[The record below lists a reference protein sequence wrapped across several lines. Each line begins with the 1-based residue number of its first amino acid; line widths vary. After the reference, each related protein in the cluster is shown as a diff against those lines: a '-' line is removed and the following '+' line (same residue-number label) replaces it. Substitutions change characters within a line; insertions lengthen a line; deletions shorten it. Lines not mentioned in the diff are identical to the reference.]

1 MTIPLPSSTQP
12 INKVQRFEDFYRL
25 FQEKPGVYKYQDQI
39 NDIYAKGG
47 NTLIILYEDLLAS
60 EPDIAELLKQ
70 DPEALLEDAIGAF
83 KNLLK
88 FQGSKLSNQNYF
100 VRITT
105 KEKISTLFIP
115 LRGLRAKHISTLV
128 WSNGILVRC
137 STIRPKIIKASFEC
151 NICGAQFDIIQLTS
165 RIRWPKFCVN
175 KRCKARA
182 QTDFRLISKSSEFI
196 DWQSVMIQEIPE
208 DLPAGRI
215 PRSVQAILTHDL
227 VDTVKPG
234 DRVKLM
240 GVFKSVLAQSTKSN
254 NSTLFKTFFDIN
266 FIDPEDK
273 SEDTID
279 LSKEDMNKIE
289 ALSKEPFIQKKIARS
304 IAPDIY
310 GREDLKIASALSL
323 FAGTRKKKP
332 GGGYKRGD
340 IHVLFVGDPGTGKSV
355 YGSEKIYIGT
365 ETSTGIMWTNRKIGK
380 FVDELL
386 DENLFD
392 VILKGDT
399 DILKLLNNNPIYT
412 YSINP
417 YTLKTQISRINEV
430 SRHRTNI
437 LIQIKTQSG
446 RVIITTP
453 NHSFT
458 TLING
463 EMKVIDGNDL
473 YENYSNLYLPIARNL
488 DFKDNC
494 DWIDISVFFDKEDL
508 VSAKTIREQVQLYL
522 NDGTT
527 LSKAAIISN
536 ITEGTFLSYLRD
548 LDAIPNEDWIRRKRD
563 NTWVPRMI
571 EFNNELGRI
580 IGFYLAE
587 GDTPKSSIRISNT
600 NEEIITII
608 ENDLIDIFGRASYYD
623 YDDSIQIHN
632 ASLRYWFSGFFGNHA
647 QNKKF
652 HSILLS
658 APLDFRCSL
667 LSAYFTGDS
676 YIENEALFISA
687 TTASRIL
694 AYSISDMLSTI
705 GIFSTINTKTIQ
717 SGQYEGN
724 IYYEII
730 LTGEEVIKFNK
741 KIGFLSAEK
750 QQRLELAIDIA
761 SSRTRYQKKDII
773 PNFGNILQRISNDLE
788 IIGRRGSKERDFLAE
803 LRGKAQRQRAGR
815 LYLRKMVHIFEDL
828 YRNKDKQYS
837 ADLIWLKKLTES
849 DIFWDKIEEINV
861 INEETSVYDLGTDD
875 GHFIIANGNI
885 IVHNSEI
892 LKSAIEV
899 SPRGLYTS
907 GKGST
912 AVGLTAAVIKDTD
925 TGQMNLEAGVV
936 VLANGGVAAIDE
948 FDKMDTVD
956 RSALH
961 EAMEQQSYHYNTE
974 ILSVDG
980 RRIVIGEYID
990 TLMEKNKDKV
1000 IKGKDCEIL
1009 KYNNL
1014 KLYTTNFKEI
1024 FKSGVDRVSRHKA
1037 PNYFYEITF
1046 TNGRSI
1052 VVTPEHPIFIYREG
1066 MLKCIRAEDC
1076 TKDDFI
1082 PIPKY
1087 LPNSSEEIKLHESIS
1102 SNHPLTKELFIPKYL
1117 NSKLG
1122 RLLGYIVSEGY
1133 SYKGSSSEIGFSN
1146 MNDIILEDFYHLM
1159 EDIFSIKPSI
1169 NEREDGLKTL
1179 RYISVNLY
1187 EWMMENF
1194 PEVMTISKFKRA
1206 PNKILSS
1213 SRKIIKE
1220 FLISAFKGDGSVE
1233 STAICYRTVSKGL
1246 SVDYQDLLL
1255 KLGIHSRITYDKY
1268 NDSFKVYIRAQSLIL
1283 FYEEIIQK
1291 DDYRI
1296 EKIRILIKPEKPKTH
1311 HHDIFPTS
1319 IIKVIINL
1327 KHKLAITYDGYFHRH
1342 LKENHGFT
1350 RNVFQKEL
1358 TLIQN
1363 KFLKIMKV
1371 IDKNIDIK
1379 EIRNKTGYSQETLAQ
1394 ISGFNRSSIDYYERG
1409 GYNKKQRENLR
1420 LKVMASLKTKIK
1432 EIEDEIN
1439 ILNSILESDICWDK
1453 IKKIKCIQNREK
1465 NYTPWVYDITLEPNH
1480 TFISQGVV
1488 LHNTVSIAKAGI
1500 VATLKAQTAIIA
1512 AANPYSG
1519 RYDRYKTPTQ
1529 NIRLPPSLLSRFD
1542 LIFIVVDKPNPADDA
1557 QMAEFILKN
1566 SMMNSE
1572 ETLEENDNS
1581 VAPISRDLLKKYI
1594 KHARRTCNPVL
1605 SDEAKERIKE
1615 FYLDLRG
1622 QYDSED
1628 AIISILA
1635 RNLDALVRLSEA
1647 YAKMAL
1653 RDNVL
1658 KEDVEEIIKLFK
1670 RYLKDTGYDET
1681 TGKIDMD
1688 RIFVGQSRTNLN
1700 KLETIMNRLKE
1711 IFEENN
1717 WRALEKSNVIQILE
1731 LEESLDK
1738 KFIENALDELIKEG
1752 TLYEPKS
1759 NQIKFTNKID

>member
-1 MTIPLPSSTQP
+1 MTTPLSSPSSP

-25 FQEKPGVYKYQDQI
+25 YQESPGVYKYQDQI

-60 EPDIAELLKQ
+60 DPDIAEMLKK
-70 DPEALLEDAIGAF
+70 DPEAIIEDALEAF

-88 FQGSKLSNQNYF
+88 FQGSKLTHKDYF

-105 KEKISTLFIP
+105 KDKKSPLFLP

-151 NICGAQFDIIQLTS
+151 NLCGAQFDIIQLTS
-165 RIRWPKFCVN
+165 RIRWPKFCIN
-175 KRCKARA
+175 KRCKAKA
-182 QTDFRLISKSSEFI
+182 QTDFRLIAKYSEFI
-196 DWQSVMIQEIPE
+196 DWQSIMIQEIPE
-208 DLPAGRI
+208 DLPPGRI

-227 VDTVKPG
+227 VDTIKPG
-234 DRVKLM
+234 DRVKMM
-240 GVFKSVLAQSTKSN
+240 GIFKSVLAQSTKSN

-273 SEDTID
+273 ADEIID
-279 LSKEDMNKIE
+279 LTKQDKKRIEDL
-289 ALSKEPFIQKKIARS
+289 AKEPFIQKKIARS

-310 GREDLKIASALSL
+310 GREDLKMASALSL
-323 FAGTRKKKP
+323 FAGTRKRKP

-365 ETSTGIMWTNRKIGK
+365 KTSTGIMWTIKKIGE

-386 DENLFD
+386 NENHFD

-399 DILKLLNNNPIYT
+399 DILKLLNNNPVYT

-417 YTLKTQISRINEV
+417 CTLKTQISRINEV
-430 SRHRTNI
+430 SRHRTNF

-494 DWIDISVFFDKEDL
+494 NWIDISEFFDKDDL
-508 VSAKTIREQVQLYL
+508 VSAKTIREQIQSYL
-522 NDGTT
+522 NDGTS
-527 LSKAAIISN
+527 LSKAARISN
-536 ITEGTFLSYLRD
+536 ITEGTFLSYLREP
-548 LDAIPNEDWIRRKRD
+548 DAIPNEDWIRRKQD
-563 NTWVPRMI
+563 NTWIPRMI
-571 EFNNELGRI
+571 EFNNKLGRI

-587 GDTPKSSIRISNT
+587 GDTPKNSIRISNT
-600 NEEIITII
+600 NEGIVTTIK
-608 ENDLIDIFGRASYYD
+608 NDLIDIFGRASYYD
-623 YDDSIQIHN
+623 YDHSIQIHN
-632 ASLRYWFSGFFGNHA
+632 ASLRYLFNSFFGNHA
-647 QNKKF
+647 QNKKL

-687 TTASRIL
+687 TTASKIL

-741 KIGFLSAEK
+741 KIRFLSTEK
-750 QQRLELAIDIA
+750 QQRLESAINIA
-761 SSRTRYQKKDII
+761 NSRKRYQKKDII

-788 IIGRRGSKERDFLAE
+788 IIARRGSKERDFLAE
-803 LRGKAQRQRAGR
+803 LRGKTQRQRAGR
-815 LYLRKMVHIFEDL
+815 LYLRKLALIFEDL
-828 YRNKDKQYS
+828 YRNKDKKYS
-837 ADLIWLKKLTES
+837 DDLIWLKKLTKS
-849 DIFWDKIEEINV
+849 DIFWDKIEEINL

-875 GHFIIANGNI
+875 SHFIIANGNI

-948 FDKMDTVD
+948 FDKMDTAD

-961 EAMEQQSYHYNTE
+961 EAMEQQ
-974 ILSVDG
+974 
-980 RRIVIGEYID
+980 
-990 TLMEKNKDKV
+990 
-1000 IKGKDCEIL
+1000 
-1009 KYNNL
+1009 
-1014 KLYTTNFKEI
+1014 
-1024 FKSGVDRVSRHKA
+1024 
-1037 PNYFYEITF
+1037 
-1046 TNGRSI
+1046 
-1052 VVTPEHPIFIYREG
+1052 
-1066 MLKCIRAEDC
+1066 
-1076 TKDDFI
+1076 
-1082 PIPKY
+1082 
-1087 LPNSSEEIKLHESIS
+1087 
-1102 SNHPLTKELFIPKYL
+1102 
-1117 NSKLG
+1117 
-1122 RLLGYIVSEGY
+1122 
-1133 SYKGSSSEIGFSN
+1133 
-1146 MNDIILEDFYHLM
+1146 
-1159 EDIFSIKPSI
+1159 
-1169 NEREDGLKTL
+1169 
-1179 RYISVNLY
+1179 
-1187 EWMMENF
+1187 
-1194 PEVMTISKFKRA
+1194 
-1206 PNKILSS
+1206 
-1213 SRKIIKE
+1213 
-1220 FLISAFKGDGSVE
+1220 
-1233 STAICYRTVSKGL
+1233 
-1246 SVDYQDLLL
+1246 
-1255 KLGIHSRITYDKY
+1255 
-1268 NDSFKVYIRAQSLIL
+1268 
-1283 FYEEIIQK
+1283 
-1291 DDYRI
+1291 
-1296 EKIRILIKPEKPKTH
+1296 
-1311 HHDIFPTS
+1311 
-1319 IIKVIINL
+1319 
-1327 KHKLAITYDGYFHRH
+1327 
-1342 LKENHGFT
+1342 
-1350 RNVFQKEL
+1350 
-1358 TLIQN
+1358 
-1363 KFLKIMKV
+1363 
-1371 IDKNIDIK
+1371 
-1379 EIRNKTGYSQETLAQ
+1379 
-1394 ISGFNRSSIDYYERG
+1394 
-1409 GYNKKQRENLR
+1409 
-1420 LKVMASLKTKIK
+1420 
-1432 EIEDEIN
+1432 
-1439 ILNSILESDICWDK
+1439 
-1453 IKKIKCIQNREK
+1453 
-1465 NYTPWVYDITLEPNH
+1465 
-1480 TFISQGVV
+1480 
-1488 LHNTVSIAKAGI
+1488 TVSIAKAGI

-1542 LIFIVVDKPNPADDA
+1542 LIFVVVDKPNAADDA

-1566 SMMNSE
+1566 SMFDSE
-1572 ETLEENDNS
+1572 ESLEENDRS
-1581 VAPISRDLLKKYI
+1581 IAPISSDLLKKYI
-1594 KHARRTCNPVL
+1594 RHARRTCNPIL

-1647 YAKMAL
+1647 HAKMAL
-1653 RDNVL
+1653 RSKIL
-1658 KEDVEEIIKLFK
+1658 KEDVDEIIKLFK

-1688 RIFVGQSRTNLN
+1688 RIFVGQSRSNLN
-1700 KLETIMNRLKE
+1700 KLETLMNKLKE
-1711 IFEENN
+1711 IFEGNN
-1717 WRALEKSNVIQILE
+1717 WKALEKSNVIQILE
-1731 LEESLDK
+1731 LEETLDK
-1738 KFIENALDELIKEG
+1738 KFIESALEELLKEG

-1759 NQIKFTNKID
+1759 NYIKFTNKEI

>member
-1 MTIPLPSSTQP
+1 MCFAMTTPLPSPSQP

-25 FQEKPGVYKYQDQI
+25 FQEKPGEYKYQDQI

-70 DPEALLEDAIGAF
+70 DPEALLEDAIDAF

-88 FQGSKLSNQNYF
+88 FQGSKLTIQNYF

-105 KEKISTLFIP
+105 KDKISTLFIP
-115 LRGLRAKHISTLV
+115 LRGLRAKDISTLV
-128 WSNGILVRC
+128 WSKGILVRC

-340 IHVLFVGDPGTGKSV
+340 IHVLFVGDPGTGKS
-355 YGSEKIYIGT
+355 
-365 ETSTGIMWTNRKIGK
+365 
-380 FVDELL
+380 
-386 DENLFD
+386 
-392 VILKGDT
+392 
-399 DILKLLNNNPIYT
+399 
-412 YSINP
+412 
-417 YTLKTQISRINEV
+417 
-430 SRHRTNI
+430 
-437 LIQIKTQSG
+437 
-446 RVIITTP
+446 
-453 NHSFT
+453 
-458 TLING
+458 
-463 EMKVIDGNDL
+463 
-473 YENYSNLYLPIARNL
+473 
-488 DFKDNC
+488 
-494 DWIDISVFFDKEDL
+494 
-508 VSAKTIREQVQLYL
+508 
-522 NDGTT
+522 
-527 LSKAAIISN
+527 
-536 ITEGTFLSYLRD
+536 
-548 LDAIPNEDWIRRKRD
+548 
-563 NTWVPRMI
+563 
-571 EFNNELGRI
+571 
-580 IGFYLAE
+580 
-587 GDTPKSSIRISNT
+587 
-600 NEEIITII
+600 
-608 ENDLIDIFGRASYYD
+608 
-623 YDDSIQIHN
+623 
-632 ASLRYWFSGFFGNHA
+632 
-647 QNKKF
+647 
-652 HSILLS
+652 
-658 APLDFRCSL
+658 
-667 LSAYFTGDS
+667 
-676 YIENEALFISA
+676 
-687 TTASRIL
+687 
-694 AYSISDMLSTI
+694 
-705 GIFSTINTKTIQ
+705 
-717 SGQYEGN
+717 
-724 IYYEII
+724 
-730 LTGEEVIKFNK
+730 
-741 KIGFLSAEK
+741 
-750 QQRLELAIDIA
+750 
-761 SSRTRYQKKDII
+761 
-773 PNFGNILQRISNDLE
+773 
-788 IIGRRGSKERDFLAE
+788 
-803 LRGKAQRQRAGR
+803 
-815 LYLRKMVHIFEDL
+815 
-828 YRNKDKQYS
+828 
-837 ADLIWLKKLTES
+837 
-849 DIFWDKIEEINV
+849 
-861 INEETSVYDLGTDD
+861 
-875 GHFIIANGNI
+875 
-885 IVHNSEI
+885 EI
-892 LKSAIEV
+892 LKSAIDV

-936 VLANGGVAAIDE
+936 VLANGGAAAIDE
-948 FDKMDTVD
+948 FDKMDTAD

-961 EAMEQQSYHYNTE
+961 EAMEQQ
-974 ILSVDG
+974 
-980 RRIVIGEYID
+980 
-990 TLMEKNKDKV
+990 
-1000 IKGKDCEIL
+1000 
-1009 KYNNL
+1009 
-1014 KLYTTNFKEI
+1014 
-1024 FKSGVDRVSRHKA
+1024 
-1037 PNYFYEITF
+1037 
-1046 TNGRSI
+1046 
-1052 VVTPEHPIFIYREG
+1052 
-1066 MLKCIRAEDC
+1066 
-1076 TKDDFI
+1076 
-1082 PIPKY
+1082 
-1087 LPNSSEEIKLHESIS
+1087 
-1102 SNHPLTKELFIPKYL
+1102 
-1117 NSKLG
+1117 
-1122 RLLGYIVSEGY
+1122 
-1133 SYKGSSSEIGFSN
+1133 
-1146 MNDIILEDFYHLM
+1146 
-1159 EDIFSIKPSI
+1159 
-1169 NEREDGLKTL
+1169 
-1179 RYISVNLY
+1179 
-1187 EWMMENF
+1187 
-1194 PEVMTISKFKRA
+1194 
-1206 PNKILSS
+1206 
-1213 SRKIIKE
+1213 
-1220 FLISAFKGDGSVE
+1220 
-1233 STAICYRTVSKGL
+1233 
-1246 SVDYQDLLL
+1246 
-1255 KLGIHSRITYDKY
+1255 
-1268 NDSFKVYIRAQSLIL
+1268 
-1283 FYEEIIQK
+1283 
-1291 DDYRI
+1291 
-1296 EKIRILIKPEKPKTH
+1296 
-1311 HHDIFPTS
+1311 
-1319 IIKVIINL
+1319 
-1327 KHKLAITYDGYFHRH
+1327 
-1342 LKENHGFT
+1342 
-1350 RNVFQKEL
+1350 
-1358 TLIQN
+1358 
-1363 KFLKIMKV
+1363 
-1371 IDKNIDIK
+1371 
-1379 EIRNKTGYSQETLAQ
+1379 
-1394 ISGFNRSSIDYYERG
+1394 
-1409 GYNKKQRENLR
+1409 
-1420 LKVMASLKTKIK
+1420 
-1432 EIEDEIN
+1432 
-1439 ILNSILESDICWDK
+1439 
-1453 IKKIKCIQNREK
+1453 
-1465 NYTPWVYDITLEPNH
+1465 
-1480 TFISQGVV
+1480 
-1488 LHNTVSIAKAGI
+1488 TVSIAKAGI

-1557 QMAEFILKN
+1557 QMAEFILRN

-1572 ETLEENDNS
+1572 ETLEENDTS

-1759 NQIKFTNKID
+1759 NQIKFTNKIE